1 MKRINILLI
10 NITLILTLVGA
21 VVFGVLFWLKS
32 YTRHN
37 DVVEIPDITGMKVA
51 EATQVLEAQDLTLVI
66 ADSVFNMKMAPGI
79 ILETTPKVGSMIK
92 RQRSLFVIVNA
103 TGVLK
108 RQVPDVNNVSLRQA
122 MATLRAAGFES
133 ITVKY
138 VGGAH
143 NDLVLALRTES
154 GRLLSKGENIPY
166 NTALVLEVS
175 ISDPSL
181 MMREDSLM
189 QSAPVIIEETEDEN
203 WF

>member
-10 NITLILTLVGA
+10 NIALMIALVGA
-21 VVFGVLFWLKS
+21 VIFGVLFWLKG
-32 YTRHN
+32 YTRHS
-37 DVVEIPDITGMKVA
+37 DVVEIPDITGMKVE
-51 EATQVLEAQDLTLVI
+51 EATQVLAAQNLTLVV
-66 ADSVFNMKMAPGI
+66 ADSVFNMKMTPGV
-79 ILETTPKVGSMIK
+79 ILETTPKVGTMIK
-92 RQRSLFVIVNA
+92 RERSLFVIVNA

-108 RQVPDVNNVSLRQA
+108 RQVPDVTNVSLRQA
-122 MATLRAAGFES
+122 MASLRAAGFES
-133 ITVKY
+133 ISVKY
-138 VGGAH
+138 VGGPH

-175 ISDPSL
+175 ISDPTL
-181 MMREDSLM
+181 MMREDSLT